1 MGLATRGNDEKYMMI
16 AALLLGSV
24 GAQANVVVNGTRV
37 IYPANNK
44 DVIVQLLNNGADPHW
59 FRPGSTTAI
68 SIPPRKPL
76 TCRFCCRR
84 RW

>member
-1 MGLATRGNDEKYMMI
+1 MKKYMMI

-44 DVIVQLLNNGADPHW
+44 DVIVQLLNNGADPSLVQAW
-59 FRPGSTTAI
+59 IDDGDINST
-68 SIPPRKPL
+68 RKPL

>member
-16 AALLLGSV
+16 AALLLGAV

-44 DVIVQLLNNGADPHW
+44 DVIVQLLNNGADPSLVQAW
-59 FRPGSTTAI
+59 IDDGDINSTPETANV
-68 SIPPRKPL
+68 P
-76 TCRFCCRR
+76 FCCRH

>member
-1 MGLATRGNDEKYMMI
+1 MKKYMMI

-59 FRPGSTTAI
+59 FRPD
-68 SIPPRKPL
+68 
-76 TCRFCCRR
+76 RR
-84 RW
+84 RRYQFHPGNR